1 VERKLSDLMNLTE
14 KDIRIVQTMDGW
26 FLALSENKDIQ
37 FFVKSPDYRTLRLL
51 LRERMNWIESYS
63 DFSINVNYHALF
75 LHYSH
80 LDD

>member
-1 VERKLSDLMNLTE
+1 MNLTE